1 MSFVIS
7 CKKLAGNDTIL
18 SFGLEK
24 TVTGGTGHMR
34 EKQNSAEYQETKQH
48 GSRLFP
54 FNIYPCTIP
63 LDFPVVSLH
72 WHKEMELIYV
82 KKGKGQIQLETENYE
97 GNPGDIF
104 VVTPGTLHSIHRI
117 KGYAM
122 EYENIIFEMD
132 FLGEGAADLCAGE
145 FLVPLASGRLLPPAC
160 IRKGEEHYEALKRC
174 LVQMEELC
182 EKKEKGYELGV
193 KAAVLQM
200 IFLLIR
206 KYPSIE
212 EVSSPDRE
220 RLKEVLQEIG
230 EKINQNLTVLDMAK
244 FCGLS
249 ESHFMRWFKKMTGD
263 SFASY
268 VNDRRLANAAEALRR
283 TDDKILYVS
292 QDVGFTNL
300 SNFNRQFKK
309 RYGITPKEY
318 RKVSKF

>member
-1 MSFVIS
+1 
-7 CKKLAGNDTIL
+7 
-18 SFGLEK
+18 
-24 TVTGGTGHMR
+24 MR

-145 FLVPLASGRLLPPAC
+145 FLVPLASGHLLPPVC

-206 KYPSIE
+206 KYPSRE
-212 EVSSPDRE
+212 EISSPDRE

-230 EKINQNLTVLDMAK
+230 EKIDQSLTVSDMAK

-268 VNDRRLANAAEALRR
+268 KMTVGFANVAEALRR
-283 TDDKILYVS
+283 TDDKILSVS
-292 QDVGFTNL
+292 QDAGFSNL

-309 RYGITPKEY
+309 RYGITLKRIPKSFE
-318 RKVSKF
+318 K

>member
-1 MSFVIS
+1 M
-7 CKKLAGNDTIL
+7 K
-18 SFGLEK
+18 EK
-24 TVTGGTGHMR
+24 ESGT
-34 EKQNSAEYQETKQH
+34 KYQETKQH

-63 LDFPVVSLH
+63 LDFPAVPLH
-72 WHKEMELIYV
+72 WHKEMELIYI
-82 KKGKGQIQLETENYE
+82 KKGKGLIQIETKSFE
-97 GNPGDIF
+97 GEPGDIF
-104 VVTPGTLHSIHRI
+104 VVTPGTLHAIHRI
-117 KGYAM
+117 KGYSM

-212 EVSSPDRE
+212 EISSPDRE

-230 EKINQNLTVLDMAK
+230 EKINQSLNVSDMAK

-268 VNDRRLANAAEALRR
+268 INDRRLANAAEALRR
-283 TDDKILYVS
+283 TDDKILSVS
-292 QDVGFTNL
+292 QDAGFTNL

>member
-1 MSFVIS
+1 
-7 CKKLAGNDTIL
+7 
-18 SFGLEK
+18 
-24 TVTGGTGHMR
+24 MR

-82 KKGKGQIQLETENYE
+82 KKGKGQIQLETETYE

-145 FLVPLASGRLLPPAC
+145 FLVPLASGRLLPSAC

-182 EKKEKGYELGV
+182 EKKEKGYEL
-193 KAAVLQM
+193 AAVLQM

-283 TDDKILYVS
+283 TDDKILSVS
-292 QDVGFTNL
+292 QDAGFTNL

>member
-1 MSFVIS
+1 
-7 CKKLAGNDTIL
+7 
-18 SFGLEK
+18 
-24 TVTGGTGHMR
+24 MR

-174 LVQMEELC
+174 LAQMEELC

-212 EVSSPDRE
+212 EISSPDRE

-230 EKINQNLTVLDMAK
+230 EKIDQSLTVSDMAK

-268 VNDRRLANAAEALRR
+268 VNDRRLANAGRSIA
-283 TDDKILYVS
+283 
-292 QDVGFTNL
+292 
-300 SNFNRQFKK
+300 SNR
-309 RYGITPKEY
+309 
-318 RKVSKF
+318 

>member
-1 MSFVIS
+1 
-7 CKKLAGNDTIL
+7 
-18 SFGLEK
+18 
-24 TVTGGTGHMR
+24 MR

-145 FLVPLASGRLLPPAC
+145 FLVPLASGRLLPPVC

-212 EVSSPDRE
+212 EISSPDRE

-230 EKINQNLTVLDMAK
+230 EKIDQSLTAVSYTHLPYSILYAEPDWWYRTWIHLADSVKWSSVQMGTAAAFT
-244 FCGLS
+244 FCEKRIYRYADSSDVATDRIYDDHLHCRS
-249 ESHFMRWFKKMTGD
+249 EQRISGFGR
-263 SFASY
+263 SCS
-268 VNDRRLANAAEALRR
+268 DRRRDKQ
-283 TDDKILYVS
+283 TDLI
-292 QDVGFTNL
+292 
-300 SNFNRQFKK
+300 
-309 RYGITPKEY
+309 
-318 RKVSKF
+318 